1 METHD
6 MDKTVQLERKLMVL
20 MFNVWV
26 ASSTGLI
33 IIPPPIPLIA
43 PIVEAAKLR
52 KKNRSV
58 INCPVAF
65 L

>member
-1 METHD
+1 ML
-6 MDKTVQLERKLMVL
+6 K
-20 MFNVWV
+20 VWV

-58 INCPVAF
+58 INRPVAF

>member
-1 METHD
+1 
-6 MDKTVQLERKLMVL
+6 MDRTVQLERKLIVL
-20 MFNVWV
+20 MLKVWV

-58 INCPVAF
+58 INRPVAF